1 MTDLPMSFKWQMP
14 VWIET
19 ADVDIEVNYSSV
31 EIEVTDFEAD
41 TSVTVNAALLE
52 ECLDMDDLYTLRR
65 ICVAVI
71 EQREHRAREAK
82 HATDQ

>member
-1 MTDLPMSFKWQMP
+1 MTDLPMSFQWQMP

-19 ADVDIEVNYSSV
+19 AHVDIEVNYSSV
-31 EIEVTDFEAD
+31 EIEVSDFEAD
-41 TSVTVNAALLE
+41 TSVTFNQALLD

-71 EQREHRAREAK
+71 EEREHRAREAEY
-82 HATDQ
+82 AANQ

>member
-41 TSVTVNAALLE
+41 TSVTFNQALLE

-71 EQREHRAREAK
+71 EAREHRAREATN
-82 HATDQ
+82 ALET

>member
-1 MTDLPMSFKWQMP
+1 MTNLPMSFKWQMP

-41 TSVTVNAALLE
+41 TAVTFNQALLE

-65 ICVAVI
+65 ICEAVI
-71 EQREHRAREAK
+71 EQREHQAREAQN
-82 HATDQ
+82 ALET

>member
-14 VWIET
+14 VWIES
-19 ADVDIEVNYSSV
+19 ADVDIEVNRESIM
-31 EIEVTDFEAD
+31 IEVNDFEAD
-41 TSVTVNAALLE
+41 ATVTFNQALLD

-71 EQREHRAREAK
+71 EERQHRAREAEY
-82 HATDQ
+82 ATDQ

>member
-31 EIEVTDFEAD
+31 TIEVTNFEAD
-41 TSVTVNAALLE
+41 TTVTFDQALLE

-71 EQREHRAREAK
+71 EQREHRAREETNALE
-82 HATDQ
+82 T

>member
-1 MTDLPMSFKWQMP
+1 MSNLPMSFEWQMP

-19 ADVDIEVNYSSV
+19 ADVDIEVNYCSV

-41 TSVTVNAALLE
+41 TSVTFNQALLE

-71 EQREHRAREAK
+71 EAREQRASEEK
-82 HATDQ
+82 HALET

>member
-1 MTDLPMSFKWQMP
+1 MTDLPMTFKWQMP

-19 ADVDIEVNYSSV
+19 AHVDIEINYCSV

-41 TSVTVNAALLE
+41 TSVTFNQALLD

-65 ICVAVI
+65 ICAAVI
-71 EQREHRAREAK
+71 EEREHRAREADY
-82 HATDQ
+82 AADQ